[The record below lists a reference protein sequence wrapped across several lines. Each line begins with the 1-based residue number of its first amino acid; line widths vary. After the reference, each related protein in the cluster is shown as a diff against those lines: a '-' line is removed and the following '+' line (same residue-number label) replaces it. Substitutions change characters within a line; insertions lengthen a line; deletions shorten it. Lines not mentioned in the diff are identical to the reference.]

1 MKILDK
7 ITRSGGSNGSHE
19 KLQNEKAND
28 ILKGLLKYGL
38 CHPKMNGMDIGIL
51 AALKEYSWADVSEA
65 IEAYCQIKRI
75 DRDNQAIEDFL
86 DDVNVYMQK

>member
-1 MKILDK
+1 
-7 ITRSGGSNGSHE
+7 
-19 KLQNEKAND
+19 
-28 ILKGLLKYGL
+28 
-38 CHPKMNGMDIGIL
+38 MDIGIL
-51 AALKEYSWADVSEA
+51 VALKEYSWADVSEA

>member
-7 ITRSGGSNGSHE
+7 ITRSGGSNGSHD

-51 AALKEYSWADVSEA
+51 VALKEYSLADVCEA
-65 IEAYCQIKRI
+65 IEAYCIIKSI
-75 DRDNQAIEDFL
+75 DRNCQAVEDFL
-86 DDVNVYMQK
+86 NDVKEYMYK